1 MAAGSITGHRPR
13 PLAARPA
20 TAARSITGH
29 RQPPTARPATAAGD
43 INRYRQRPGPV
54 LLAMAAAVA
63 SVSMVVAGCGRP
75 ADDGEVVVMAAS
87 SLTDVIETVFEDRE
101 SVTAVMAGSSTL
113 VAQLA
118 AGAEAD
124 ILITADAATME
135 RAVSE
140 GLVGAAPVL
149 IATNTLVLAT
159 PAGNPGGVS
168 GLADLARGDLLVGLC
183 AAEVPCGALAGQA
196 LGEARIAPA
205 ADTLEPNV
213 RALAAKLS
221 LGELDAGLVYG
232 TDARVAGLATV
243 DAPELR
249 CHLTGYYIA
258 SVSAEPPPE
267 VQAVLDDFTPGNAGA
282 QALQAFGFERS
293 DEWPAPPSVA
303 RPCGSVRADDGSEG
317 SDVRPA
323 PP

>member
-1 MAAGSITGHRPR
+1 MAAGSNTGHRPR
-13 PLAARPA
+13 PLTARPT
-20 TAARSITGH
+20 TAAGRNTGH
-29 RQPPTARPATAAGD
+29 RP
-43 INRYRQRPGPV
+43 RPGPV
-54 LLAMAAAVA
+54 LLAIAASVA
-63 SVSMVVAGCGRP
+63 SVSMVAAGCGS
-75 ADDGEVVVMAAS
+75 AAEDGEVVVMAAS
-87 SLTDVIETVFEDRE
+87 SLTDVIEIVFEHRE
-101 SVTAVMAGSSTL
+101 SVTPVMAGSSTL

-124 ILITADAATME
+124 VLITADASTME

-140 GLVGAAPVL
+140 GLVGTAPVL
-149 IATNTLVLAT
+149 IATNRLVLAT
-159 PAGNPGGVS
+159 PADNPGGVTR
-168 GLADLARGDLLVGLC
+168 LADLARRDLLIGLC
-183 AAEVPCGALAGQA
+183 AAEVPCGQLAGQA
-196 LGEARIAPA
+196 LGEAQITPA

-221 LGELDAGLVYG
+221 LGELDAGLVYA

-249 CHLTGYYIA
+249 CHLTGYYVA

-267 VQAVLDDFTPGNAGA
+267 VQAVLDDFTPGNVGA
-282 QALQAFGFERS
+282 QALHAFGFERS